1 MGPSG
6 AGKTSL
12 LRMIAGLMMPE
23 SGKITIESAV
33 WYDSSRNISLPPQQ
47 RSVGMVF
54 QDYGLFPHM
63 TVSQNLHFAAEKK
76 HAKAEV
82 SAIIEEM
89 NLRGLEQQRP
99 VTLSGGQQQRVALA
113 RAFLRKPK
121 ILLLDEP
128 LAALD
133 RPLRLQLQQDLK
145 RFQERLGC
153 TTLIISHDPGEVA
166 RLADEVIVLDR
177 GKVQFRG
184 TPETLFGAEGQQRI
198 RAEVIA
204 IPAPGKVRVLVGDQ
218 ILTIDYAGEC
228 EVGEV
233 IEISPR

>member
-1 MGPSG
+1 
-6 AGKTSL
+6 
-12 LRMIAGLMMPE
+12 
-23 SGKITIESAV
+23 
-33 WYDSSRNISLPPQQ
+33 
-47 RSVGMVF
+47 MVF

-63 TVSQNLHFAAEKK
+63 TVMENLQFAIDTKTGKGEILT
-76 HAKAEV
+76 
-82 SAIIEEM
+82 IIEEM
-89 NLRGLEQQRP
+89 GLQGLERQRP
-99 VTLSGGQQQRVALA
+99 KTLSGGQQQRVALA

-145 RFQERLGC
+145 RFQEKLGC

-166 RLADEVIVLDR
+166 RLADEVLVLDR

-198 RAEVIA
+198 RAEVLA
-204 IPAPGKVRVLVGDQ
+204 IPASGKVRVLVGDQ
-218 ILTIDYAGEC
+218 ILTINYSETCA
-228 EVGEV
+228 VGEV
-233 IEISPR
+233 IDFQIS